1 MNYCIFYKK
10 GYKKMEQSKWI
21 MVRRE
26 TAFEKFKRKIKNFI
40 FNFFGIEVIN
50 EEKNKINRDKN
61 TTNSNIKNN
70 IKDVN
75 KNDEITIEIL
85 LEKQKKY
92 LKKIYL
98 IYIIIMIKYLSNKFT
113 KERGVKKWQQQI

>member
-1 MNYCIFYKK
+1 
-10 GYKKMEQSKWI
+10 MEQSKWI

-26 TAFEKFKRKIKNFI
+26 TTFEKFKRKIKNFI

-70 IKDVN
+70 IKDIN

-85 LEKQKKY
+85 LEK
-92 LKKIYL
+92 
-98 IYIIIMIKYLSNKFT
+98 
-113 KERGVKKWQQQI
+113 

>member
-1 MNYCIFYKK
+1 
-10 GYKKMEQSKWI
+10 MEQSKWI

-26 TAFEKFKRKIKNFI
+26 TTFEKFKRKIKNFI

-50 EEKNKINRDKN
+50 EEKNKIYRDKN

-75 KNDEITIEIL
+75 KNNEITIEIL
-85 LEKQKKY
+85 LEK
-92 LKKIYL
+92 
-98 IYIIIMIKYLSNKFT
+98 
-113 KERGVKKWQQQI
+113 

>member
-1 MNYCIFYKK
+1 
-10 GYKKMEQSKWI
+10 MEQSKWI

-26 TAFEKFKRKIKNFI
+26 TTFEKFKRKIKNFI

-50 EEKNKINRDKN
+50 EEKNKIYRDKN

-70 IKDVN
+70 IKDIN

-85 LEKQKKY
+85 L
-92 LKKIYL
+92 
-98 IYIIIMIKYLSNKFT
+98 
-113 KERGVKKWQQQI
+113 

>member
-1 MNYCIFYKK
+1 
-10 GYKKMEQSKWI
+10 MEQSKWI
-21 MVRRE
+21 IVRRE
-26 TAFEKFKRKIKNFI
+26 TTFEKFKRKIKNFI

-50 EEKNKINRDKN
+50 EEKNKIYRDKN

-85 LEKQKKY
+85 LEK
-92 LKKIYL
+92 
-98 IYIIIMIKYLSNKFT
+98 
-113 KERGVKKWQQQI
+113 

>member
-1 MNYCIFYKK
+1 
-10 GYKKMEQSKWI
+10 MEQSKWI

-26 TAFEKFKRKIKNFI
+26 TTFEKFKRKIKNFF

-50 EEKNKINRDKN
+50 EEKNKIYRDKN

-85 LEKQKKY
+85 LEK
-92 LKKIYL
+92 
-98 IYIIIMIKYLSNKFT
+98 
-113 KERGVKKWQQQI
+113 

>member
-1 MNYCIFYKK
+1 
-10 GYKKMEQSKWI
+10 MEQSKWI

-85 LEKQKKY
+85 LEK
-92 LKKIYL
+92 
-98 IYIIIMIKYLSNKFT
+98 
-113 KERGVKKWQQQI
+113 

>member
-1 MNYCIFYKK
+1 
-10 GYKKMEQSKWI
+10 MEQSKWI

-26 TAFEKFKRKIKNFI
+26 TTFEKFKRKIKNFI

-50 EEKNKINRDKN
+50 EEKNKIYRDKN

-85 LEKQKKY
+85 L
-92 LKKIYL
+92 
-98 IYIIIMIKYLSNKFT
+98 
-113 KERGVKKWQQQI
+113 

>member
-1 MNYCIFYKK
+1 
-10 GYKKMEQSKWI
+10 MEQSKWI
-21 MVRRE
+21 IVRRE
-26 TAFEKFKRKIKNFI
+26 TTFEKFKRKIKNFI

-70 IKDVN
+70 IKDIN

-85 LEKQKKY
+85 L
-92 LKKIYL
+92 
-98 IYIIIMIKYLSNKFT
+98 
-113 KERGVKKWQQQI
+113 

>member
-1 MNYCIFYKK
+1 
-10 GYKKMEQSKWI
+10 MEQSKWI

-85 LEKQKKY
+85 L
-92 LKKIYL
+92 
-98 IYIIIMIKYLSNKFT
+98 
-113 KERGVKKWQQQI
+113 

>member
-1 MNYCIFYKK
+1 
-10 GYKKMEQSKWI
+10 MEQSKWI

-26 TAFEKFKRKIKNFI
+26 TAFEKFKKKIKNFI

-50 EEKNKINRDKN
+50 EEKNKIYRDKN

-85 LEKQKKY
+85 LEK
-92 LKKIYL
+92 
-98 IYIIIMIKYLSNKFT
+98 
-113 KERGVKKWQQQI
+113 

>member
-1 MNYCIFYKK
+1 MKGKLKK
-10 GYKKMEQSKWI
+10 
-21 MVRRE
+21 
-26 TAFEKFKRKIKNFI
+26 FI

-50 EEKNKINRDKN
+50 EEKNKIYRDKN

-85 LEKQKKY
+85 LEK
-92 LKKIYL
+92 
-98 IYIIIMIKYLSNKFT
+98 
-113 KERGVKKWQQQI
+113 

>member
-1 MNYCIFYKK
+1 
-10 GYKKMEQSKWI
+10 MEQSKWI

-26 TAFEKFKRKIKNFI
+26 TTFEKFKRKIKNFI

-85 LEKQKKY
+85 L
-92 LKKIYL
+92 
-98 IYIIIMIKYLSNKFT
+98 
-113 KERGVKKWQQQI
+113 

>member
-1 MNYCIFYKK
+1 
-10 GYKKMEQSKWI
+10 MEQSKWI

-50 EEKNKINRDKN
+50 EEKNKIYRDKN

-85 LEKQKKY
+85 LEK
-92 LKKIYL
+92 
-98 IYIIIMIKYLSNKFT
+98 
-113 KERGVKKWQQQI
+113 

>member
-1 MNYCIFYKK
+1 
-10 GYKKMEQSKWI
+10 MEQSKWI

-26 TAFEKFKRKIKNFI
+26 TTFEKFKRKIKNFI

-85 LEKQKKY
+85 LEK
-92 LKKIYL
+92 
-98 IYIIIMIKYLSNKFT
+98 
-113 KERGVKKWQQQI
+113 

>member
-1 MNYCIFYKK
+1 
-10 GYKKMEQSKWI
+10 MEQSKWI

-26 TAFEKFKRKIKNFI
+26 TTFEKFKRKIKNFI

-50 EEKNKINRDKN
+50 EEKNKIYRDKN

-85 LEKQKKY
+85 LEK
-92 LKKIYL
+92 
-98 IYIIIMIKYLSNKFT
+98 
-113 KERGVKKWQQQI
+113 

>member
-1 MNYCIFYKK
+1 
-10 GYKKMEQSKWI
+10 MEQSKWI

-70 IKDVN
+70 IKDIN

-85 LEKQKKY
+85 L
-92 LKKIYL
+92 
-98 IYIIIMIKYLSNKFT
+98 
-113 KERGVKKWQQQI
+113 

>member
-1 MNYCIFYKK
+1 
-10 GYKKMEQSKWI
+10 MEQSKWI

-26 TAFEKFKRKIKNFI
+26 TTFEKFKRKIKNFI

-70 IKDVN
+70 IKDIN

-85 LEKQKKY
+85 L
-92 LKKIYL
+92 
-98 IYIIIMIKYLSNKFT
+98 
-113 KERGVKKWQQQI
+113 

>member
-1 MNYCIFYKK
+1 
-10 GYKKMEQSKWI
+10 MEQSKWI

-26 TAFEKFKRKIKNFI
+26 TTFEKFKRKIKNFI

-50 EEKNKINRDKN
+50 EEKNKINREKN
-61 TTNSNIKNN
+61 ITNSNIKNN

-85 LEKQKKY
+85 LEK
-92 LKKIYL
+92 
-98 IYIIIMIKYLSNKFT
+98 
-113 KERGVKKWQQQI
+113 

>member
-1 MNYCIFYKK
+1 
-10 GYKKMEQSKWI
+10 MEQSKWI

-26 TAFEKFKRKIKNFI
+26 TTFEKFKRKIKNFI

-50 EEKNKINRDKN
+50 EEKNKIYRDKN

-75 KNDEITIEIL
+75 KNV
-85 LEKQKKY
+85 
-92 LKKIYL
+92 
-98 IYIIIMIKYLSNKFT
+98 KF
-113 KERGVKKWQQQI
+113 IFI

>member
-1 MNYCIFYKK
+1 
-10 GYKKMEQSKWI
+10 MEQSKWI

-26 TAFEKFKRKIKNFI
+26 TTFEKFKRKIKNFI

-50 EEKNKINRDKN
+50 EEKNKINREKN
-61 TTNSNIKNN
+61 ITNSNIKNN

-85 LEKQKKY
+85 L
-92 LKKIYL
+92 
-98 IYIIIMIKYLSNKFT
+98 
-113 KERGVKKWQQQI
+113 

>member
-1 MNYCIFYKK
+1 
-10 GYKKMEQSKWI
+10 

-26 TAFEKFKRKIKNFI
+26 TTFEKFKRKIKNFI

-50 EEKNKINRDKN
+50 EEKNKIYRDKN

-85 LEKQKKY
+85 LEK
-92 LKKIYL
+92 
-98 IYIIIMIKYLSNKFT
+98 
-113 KERGVKKWQQQI
+113 